1 MYTNKLIDAY
11 KEQMNYVQYKQIA
24 PDLGI
29 SPQMLTD
36 VRKGRTYLKENQILM
51 LAEAIGEDK
60 EKALIGLA
68 MDKAKTHEAQTLW
81 QNIGKKFNGLGLSSI
96 SMACAGLALV
106 IASPQEPLYQC
117 ALCDVMLNNVSYR
130 LHIHPFDYQGIYDEL
145 SKNEQE
151 LRFS

>member
-1 MYTNKLIDAY
+1 MYTNQLIDAY
-11 KEQMNYVQYKQIA
+11 KEQMKYVQYKQIA

-81 QNIGKKFNGLGLSSI
+81 QSIGKKFNGLGLSSI
-96 SMACAGLALV
+96 SMACTGLAVALT
-106 IASPQEPLYQC
+106 SPQESLYQC
-117 ALCDVMLNNVSYR
+117 ALCVMNYVEGL
-130 LHIHPFDYQGIYDEL
+130 PMA
-145 SKNEQE
+145 
-151 LRFS
+151 